1 MSEAKQSHDLSAESA
16 LLSQLFS
23 RPDAVLPELRTRL
36 QPRDFFSRQH
46 GVLYQAVLELDL
58 NAQPVDVEG
67 VFAELAKRADHGLS
81 DAELDQLRGFFSA
94 PSRPA
99 TDPAGTSGL
108 AFVPDLEALIQRVL
122 SRSRSRELLRRMEA
136 LLESAK
142 KQPEDLKRHLDE
154 ALASL
159 LPVAR
164 ELSREDADGLA
175 AVAERLQRSRKRRS
189 TGLKLLDSQE
199 RWFSDGEL
207 ALLLGRTSHG
217 KTNLMLN
224 LAAHWLD
231 EAAGA
236 PLLYYSLEMT
246 AEQLAGR
253 LLAIKA
259 ARPGGTAPK
268 LTRPPSRPEGL
279 TNPLSPSGTSGRAHN
294 EGWGERLQLR
304 FTPRIDVDRLAADA
318 LRRMAGQ
325 KAGAV
330 FVDSLTALMPP
341 PQVRTHGRRDLELA
355 EICRRLK
362 ELAVVLDCPVIAAVP
377 ARRDNLSEGAE
388 PLRLLLAKGA
398 EIQQPAVEDAIRW
411 RRPRLEHL
419 PEPGLEAHADVVL
432 SLLNFVADYQ
442 EELDPEHRQVFKARP
457 ESAFEVS
464 ALKHRSGGLHGAEL
478 RMQMRTGYIFEP

>member
-1 MSEAKQSHDLSAESA
+1 MESAGEDPLSETRQSHDLSAESA

-23 RPDAVLPELRTRL
+23 RPDEVLPELRTRL

-46 GVLYQAVLELDL
+46 GVLYQSVLELDQD
-58 NAQPVDVEG
+58 AQPVDVEG
-67 VFAELAKRADHGLS
+67 VFSQLAKRADHGLS

-94 PSRPA
+94 KTEP
-99 TDPAGTSGL
+99 L
-108 AFVPDLEALIQRVL
+108 ADIEPLLQRVL
-122 SRSRSRELLRRMEA
+122 SRSRSRELVRRLES

-142 KQPEDLKRHLDE
+142 NQPEDLKRHLDE
-154 ALASL
+154 TLSSL

-175 AVAERLQRSRKRRS
+175 AVTERLQRSRKRRS
-189 TGLKLLDSQE
+189 TGLELLDSQE
-199 RWFSDGEL
+199 QWFCDGEL

-217 KTNLMLN
+217 KTNFMLN

-231 EAAGA
+231 EPQGA

-246 AEQLAGR
+246 AEQLASR
-253 LLAIKA
+253 LLAIRSAKLA
-259 ARPGGTAPK
+259 GAPPK

-279 TNPLSPSGTSGRAHN
+279 INPLSPSGTSGQAFAD
-294 EGWGERLQLR
+294 GWGERMQLR

-388 PLRLLLAKGA
+388 PLRMLLARGA
-398 EIQQPAVEDAIRW
+398 ELHQPDVEDAIRW

-419 PEPGLEAHADVVL
+419 PEPGLEGHADVVL
-432 SLLNFVADYQ
+432 ALLNFVADYQ
-442 EELDPEHRQVFKARP
+442 EELDPEHRQVFKAQP
-457 ESAFEVS
+457 ESPLEVS

-478 RMQMRTGYIFEP
+478 RMQMKTGRIFEL

>member
-1 MSEAKQSHDLSAESA
+1 VSEAKQSHDLGAESA
-16 LLSQLFS
+16 LLSQLFR
-23 RPDAVLPELRTRL
+23 RPDAVLPELRERL

-46 GVLYQAVLELDL
+46 GLLYQAALELDAD
-58 NAQPVDVEG
+58 AQPVDLEA
-67 VFAELAKRADHGLS
+67 VFSTLARRADHGLS
-81 DAELDQLRGFFSA
+81 DSELDQLKGYFGAGPGA
-94 PSRPA
+94 P
-99 TDPAGTSGL
+99 GL
-108 AFVPDLEALIQRVL
+108 TGQDRLVDIEPLIQRVL
-122 SRSRSRELLRRMEA
+122 SRSRSRELLRRLEG
-136 LLESAK
+136 LVESARSS
-142 KQPEDLKRHLDE
+142 PDDLKRHLDE
-154 ALASL
+154 ALAAL

-164 ELSREDADGLA
+164 ELSREDNDGLA
-175 AVAERLQRSRKRRS
+175 AVAERLQRTRKRRS
-189 TGLKLLDSQE
+189 SGFPLLDSQE

-231 EAAGA
+231 ESAGA
-236 PLLYYSLEMT
+236 PLIYYSLEMT

-253 LLAIKA
+253 LLALRA
-259 ARPGGTAPK
+259 AKGPSPTAMLNPPGK
-268 LTRPPSRPEGL
+268 
-279 TNPLSPSGTSGRAHN
+279 
-294 EGWGERLQLR
+294 GWGERLQLR

-362 ELAVVLDCPVIAAVP
+362 ELSVVLDCPVIAAVP
-377 ARRDNLSEGAE
+377 ARRDNLTEADK
-388 PLRLLLAKGA
+388 PLRLLLARGA
-398 EIQQPAVEDAIRW
+398 ELHEPDVEDAIRW

-419 PEPGLEAHADVVL
+419 PEPGLEAHADLVL

-442 EELDPEHRQVFKARP
+442 EELDPEHRQVFKAQP
-457 ESAFEVS
+457 ESPLEVS
-464 ALKHRSGGLHGAEL
+464 ALKHRGGGLHGIEL
-478 RMQMRTGYIFEP
+478 RMQMKSGWIHE

>member
-1 MSEAKQSHDLSAESA
+1 MTEAKQSHDLGAESA

-46 GVLYQAVLELDL
+46 GVLYQAVLELDQ

-67 VFAELAKRADHGLS
+67 VFAGLAKRADHGLS
-81 DAELDQLRGFFSA
+81 DAELDRLRGFFSA
-94 PSRPA
+94 K
-99 TDPAGTSGL
+99 TDPL
-108 AFVPDLEALIQRVL
+108 ADIEPLLQRVL
-122 SRSRSRELLRRMEA
+122 ARSRSRELLRRLEG

-142 KQPEDLKRHLDE
+142 ERPEDLKRHLDE

-159 LPVAR
+159 LPIAR

-231 EAAGA
+231 EPQGA

-253 LLAIKA
+253 VLAIRA
-259 ARPGGTAPK
+259 SRPVGAGATAQGPVR
-268 LTRPPSRPEGL
+268 LTRPG
-279 TNPLSPSGTSGRAHN
+279 
-294 EGWGERLQLR
+294 EGWGDRLQLR

-398 EIQQPAVEDAIRW
+398 EIHQPAVEDAIRW

-457 ESAFEVS
+457 ESPLEVS

-478 RMQMRTGYIFEP
+478 RMQMKTGYIFEA

>member
-1 MSEAKQSHDLSAESA
+1 MSETQRSHDLGAESA

-23 RPDAVLPELRTRL
+23 RPDAVLPELRARL

-46 GVLYQAVLELDL
+46 GLLYQAVLELDQD
-58 NAQPVDVEG
+58 AQPVDLDA
-67 VFAELAKRADHGLS
+67 VFSRLARKADHGLS
-81 DAELDQLRGFFSA
+81 DAELDQLKGFF
-94 PSRPA
+94 
-99 TDPAGTSGL
+99 GTASEPL
-108 AFVPDLEALIQRVL
+108 ADIEPVLQRVL
-122 SRSRSRELLRRMEA
+122 ARSRSRELIRRLES

-142 KQPEDLKRHLDE
+142 QSPEDLKRHLDE

-175 AVAERLQRSRKRRS
+175 AVSQRLQRSAKRRS

-199 RWFSDGEL
+199 RWFADGEL

-217 KTNLMLN
+217 KTNFMLN

-231 EAAGA
+231 EPQGA

-246 AEQLAGR
+246 AEQLAAR
-253 LLAIKA
+253 ILAIRA
-259 ARPGGTAPK
+259 QGPAPA
-268 LTRPPSRPEGL
+268 T
-279 TNPLSPSGTSGRAHN
+279 LSPPGQ
-294 EGWGERLQLR
+294 GWGERLQLR

-330 FVDSLTALMPP
+330 FIDSLTALMPP

-388 PLRLLLAKGA
+388 PLRMLLARGA
-398 EIQQPAVEDAIRW
+398 ELHQPDVEDAIRW

-419 PEPGLEAHADVVL
+419 PEPGLEGHADVVL
-432 SLLNFVADYQ
+432 ALLNFVADYQ
-442 EELDPEHRQVFKARP
+442 EELDPEHRQVFKAQP
-457 ESAFEVS
+457 ESPLEVS

-478 RMQMRTGYIFEP
+478 RMNMRSGRIFEA